1 MLPCSPKVPHPGP
14 CKKRS
19 ILQRDR
25 ASTAAGGQN
34 CRAPYHFKSR
44 HGENNASL
52 LRKTAKSGSKRS
64 LGISEDH
71 RWRRRI
77 ICRQLELQNTPKM
90 HGAPHGT
97 HCRMAGNRPT
107 ASSRCIPEEITF
119 ELAIGYGKQKGP
131 RAQSARGPNSSR
143 LTARRVCYLR
153 LPPPSPGRREL
164 PPRLPPRLLP

>member
-1 MLPCSPKVPHPGP
+1 MGSPFWCTKHPNAPTLRCLPLRFVLITVQIVYIYGIPPCSPEVPHPGP

-71 RWRRRI
+71 RRRRRI

-107 ASSRCIPEEITF
+107 ASSKCIPEEITF

-131 RAQSARGPNSSR
+131 RA
-143 LTARRVCYLR
+143 
-153 LPPPSPGRREL
+153 
-164 PPRLPPRLLP
+164 